1 MQTKKIER
9 IYKCPKKRGDKTTQD
24 KNINLID
31 LGEETKKQ
39 LNKILNDLF
48 N

>member
-1 MQTKKIER
+1 MTTNKKSKNEE
-9 IYKCPKKRGDKTTQD
+9 KKTTQD
-24 KNINLID
+24 KNINLIE